1 MLTWAFYF
9 QLKTHLSPQK
19 RVCRLDIY
27 KKDSATALFQAKNY
41 AKKCVI
47 RDICKFTSKMR
58 KYIKLYK
65 LHELYINHTLFSEKL
80 HILQMKNLRP
90 PVTIVATNIG
100 YLRFKIRFHKCFVF
114 TLLARRQRL
123 TLCLYHPYLTW
134 DHHRWTY
141 QEQDQGLL
149 RANLHSYDHF
159 LGKEIGFQM
168 NLVRGKKAPFILCNK
183 DSMYSIFVA
192 KLNILVAN

>member
-47 RDICKFTSKMR
+47 RDICKFASKMR

-65 LHELYINHTLFSEKL
+65 LHELYINLTLFSEKL

-90 PVTIVATNIG
+90 PVTIVATNINFARLQKHLRVTDWTAIG
-100 YLRFKIRFHKCFVF
+100 YLRFEIRFHKCFVF

-141 QEQDQGLL
+141 QE
-149 RANLHSYDHF
+149 
-159 LGKEIGFQM
+159 
-168 NLVRGKKAPFILCNK
+168 
-183 DSMYSIFVA
+183 
-192 KLNILVAN
+192 